1 MNEEIR
7 EETAPEA
14 PEEQEIRPEE
24 GGGQAVEEKAVE
36 GTAEEKTA
44 PEKEGGASPTSEEDL
59 MAMWEEALKEAA
71 QGEVQAEKVEDKEA
85 APQEKVEVQTP
96 ELPEFKETPAQG
108 PHPDLEF
115 ILDIP
120 LEVWVEIGRTRMT
133 INELLKLTQG
143 SIIELNKL
151 AGEPVEIYV
160 NGKLMG
166 RGEVVVVN
174 DRFGVRLT
182 EILTPQERIQK
193 LGES

>member
-1 MNEEIR
+1 
-7 EETAPEA
+7 
-14 PEEQEIRPEE
+14 
-24 GGGQAVEEKAVE
+24 
-36 GTAEEKTA
+36 
-44 PEKEGGASPTSEEDL
+44 

-85 APQEKVEVQTP
+85 APEEKVEVQAP
-96 ELPEFKETPAQG
+96 ELPEFKETPTQG

-174 DRFGVRLT
+174 ERFGVRLT